1 MSLPLKHL
9 QLPANDSE
17 LAAMAAT
24 GDSRALGELYY
35 RHAGRLGLLA
45 LRLLGSKTDAED
57 VVQDLF
63 VGLPEALSRYRDEGK
78 LEAWLRRATV
88 NLALKGMRR
97 ARRRREEGLPESLP
111 STAQGSSD
119 QILVRYAVNELPD
132 KLRMVV
138 ILKLVEGY
146 SHQEIAEL
154 LGISRGSS
162 EVRLS
167 RALARLRERLGGEN
181 G

>member
-1 MSLPLKHL
+1 MSLPLEDL
-9 QLPANDSE
+9 QTPANDSE

-24 GDSRALGELYY
+24 GDTRALGELYH

-45 LRLLGSKTDAED
+45 FRLLRSRADAED

-63 VGLPEALSRYRDEGK
+63 VGLPEALGRYRDDGK
-78 LEAWLRRATV
+78 LEAWLRRVAV
-88 NLALKGMRR
+88 NLALKRMRSF
-97 ARRRREEGLPESLP
+97 RRRKEELLP
-111 STAQGSSD
+111 STLSGAIQPEGD
-119 QILVRYAVNELPD
+119 GGWVRRAVDALPD
-132 KLRMVV
+132 KLRTVV

-146 SHQEIAEL
+146 SHEEIAEV
-154 LGISRGSS
+154 LGISRGAS

-167 RALARLRERLGGEN
+167 RALAQLRKALGGTD

>member
-35 RHAGRLGLLA
+35 RHAGKLGLLA
-45 LRLLGSKTDAED
+45 LRLLGSKADAED

-88 NLALKGMRR
+88 NLALKRMRQ
-97 ARRRREEGLPESLP
+97 ARRRREESLP
-111 STAQGSSD
+111 DSLPGDGPLSSD
-119 QILVRYAVNELPD
+119 RLQTRRAVDQLPD
-132 KLRMVV
+132 KLRSVV

-146 SHQEIAEL
+146 SHQEIGEL

-167 RALARLRERLGGEN
+167 RALARLREKLGGKN
-181 G
+181 D

>member
-1 MSLPLKHL
+1 MSLPLTNL
-9 QLPANDSE
+9 ELPANDSD

-24 GDSRALGELYY
+24 GDTRALGELYH

-45 LRLLGSKTDAED
+45 LRLLGSVADAED

-63 VGLPEALSRYRDEGK
+63 VGLPEALGRYRDDGR
-78 LEAWLRRATV
+78 LEAWLRRVTV
-88 NLALKGMRR
+88 NLALKQMRG
-97 ARRRREEGLPESLP
+97 ARRRREEDLSESLAGEAP
-111 STAQGSSD
+111 VATDRMQ
-119 QILVRYAVNELPD
+119 VRRAVDELPD
-132 KLRMVV
+132 KLRTVV

-146 SHQEIAEL
+146 SHQEIGEL

-167 RALARLRERLGGEN
+167 RALARLREKLGGEN